1 MVIVANTLELTAAA
15 VAVDLLDAFVHVSR
29 EVGVSW
35 SDVEV
40 SVTAECGAPRRL
52 ITQIGYQVRVGT
64 DDAALADIASHELEA
79 AAHVLE
85 SLAGTRRSGH
95 VVISSP
101 SSEMPRTRSMTRSKR
116 LTIALALNVVLVAG
130 QALFGV
136 VAHSL
141 GLLAD
146 AGHNLTDAAAV
157 VIALIAVRLGRRP
170 PTPSHSYGYHR
181 ATILAALANAVALL
195 VVTVAIMYE
204 AITRLFNPEPVRGGI
219 VVLVALAAV
228 IVNLGAALVLY
239 ERRFDL
245 NMRSA
250 LLHMSADAA
259 ASLGVA
265 AAGLVILLTGG
276 FEWLDPA
283 VSIGIAAMIAIEAW
297 RLVRAAVDVL
307 LEATPDDIDLPALRA
322 AITSVDNVVD
332 VHDLHVWSLS
342 SGIARCRPTWS
353 SAVNPASGKPKKS
366 AST

>member
-1 MVIVANTLELTAAA
+1 
-15 VAVDLLDAFVHVSR
+15 
-29 EVGVSW
+29 
-35 SDVEV
+35 
-40 SVTAECGAPRRL
+40 
-52 ITQIGYQVRVGT
+52 
-64 DDAALADIASHELEA
+64 
-79 AAHVLE
+79 
-85 SLAGTRRSGH
+85 
-95 VVISSP
+95 
-101 SSEMPRTRSMTRSKR
+101 MTRSQR
-116 LTIALALNVVLVAG
+116 LAVALALNLALVAG
-130 QALFGV
+130 QVVFGI

-157 VIALIAVRLGRRP
+157 LIALIAVRLGRRP

-204 AITRLFNPEPVRGGI
+204 AISRLINPEPVRGGI
-219 VVLVALAAV
+219 VVLVALTAV

-283 VSIGIAAMIAIEAW
+283 VSMAIAAMIAIEAW

-307 LEATPDDIDLPALRA
+307 LEATPDDIDLPVLRA
-322 AITSVDNVVD
+322 TILSVDNVVD

-342 SGIARCRPTWS
+342 SGIRALSAHVVVGGRPSLGEAEEVGQHVKEAVGETFAIAHATLELESADSIGNARDCIPDAQRHMPE
-353 SAVNPASGKPKKS
+353 
-366 AST
+366 

>member
-1 MVIVANTLELTAAA
+1 
-15 VAVDLLDAFVHVSR
+15 
-29 EVGVSW
+29 
-35 SDVEV
+35 
-40 SVTAECGAPRRL
+40 
-52 ITQIGYQVRVGT
+52 
-64 DDAALADIASHELEA
+64 
-79 AAHVLE
+79 
-85 SLAGTRRSGH
+85 
-95 VVISSP
+95 
-101 SSEMPRTRSMTRSKR
+101 MTRLQR
-116 LTIALALNVVLVAG
+116 LGIALALNLALVAG
-130 QALFGV
+130 QVAFGV

-157 VIALIAVRLGRRP
+157 LIALIAVRLGRRP

-204 AITRLFNPEPVRGGI
+204 AIARLINPEPVRGGI
-219 VVLVALAAV
+219 VVVVGLAAV
-228 IVNLGAALVLY
+228 IVNLGAALVLH

-265 AAGLVILLTGG
+265 AAGLVILLTGR

-297 RLVRAAVDVL
+297 RLVPRPS
-307 LEATPDDIDLPALRA
+307 TCCSKPRPT
-322 AITSVDNVVD
+322 TSTCRRCAKRSSPSTTWSS

-342 SGIARCRPTWS
+342 SGIRALSAHVVVGGQPQSRGSRRSRPAREGRDREDLRDRPRHPRARERRQQRQRTRLS
-353 SAVNPASGKPKKS
+353 SPTPNATCPNKP
-366 AST
+366 

>member
-1 MVIVANTLELTAAA
+1 
-15 VAVDLLDAFVHVSR
+15 
-29 EVGVSW
+29 
-35 SDVEV
+35 
-40 SVTAECGAPRRL
+40 
-52 ITQIGYQVRVGT
+52 
-64 DDAALADIASHELEA
+64 
-79 AAHVLE
+79 
-85 SLAGTRRSGH
+85 
-95 VVISSP
+95 
-101 SSEMPRTRSMTRSKR
+101 MTRSQR
-116 LTIALALNVVLVAG
+116 LGIALALNLALVAG
-130 QALFGV
+130 QVVFGV

-157 VIALIAVRLGRRP
+157 LIALIAVRLGRRP

-204 AITRLFNPEPVRGGI
+204 AITRLFHPEPVRGGI

-283 VSIGIAAMIAIEAW
+283 VSIGIATMIAIEAW

-322 AITSVDNVVD
+322 TILSVDNVVD

-342 SGIARCRPTWS
+342 SGIRALSAHVVVGSQPSLGEAEEVGKHVKAAIGETFAIAHATLELENADGNGDARDCVPDAQRHVPE
-353 SAVNPASGKPKKS
+353 
-366 AST
+366 